1 MWLFFLYMDTALTHT
16 KYYRLTVHYLI
27 IHFAQNFIYEDFI
40 LIENQLLIS

>member
-1 MWLFFLYMDTALTHT
+1 MDTALTHT

-27 IHFAQNFIYEDFI
+27 IHFAPQNFISEDFI